1 MNKFAFIFPGQGS
14 QSIGM
19 IGDYAA
25 QFPVVNE
32 VFEQASQD
40 LGYDVAALIKNG
52 PEEQLNQTQYTQPA
66 LLAASVAMW
75 KVWQSYTALEPTF
88 MAGHSLG
95 EYSALV
101 CAGVLNFSDAIRIV
115 AKRGQF
121 MQEAVPQ
128 GVGAMAAIIGLT
140 DEQVQEV
147 CEKVGPSQDVCPA
160 NYNSVGQ
167 VVIAGKKSSVEE
179 AVAQATKLGAKL
191 AKLIPVS
198 VPSHCML
205 MRPAADKLKEM
216 LLDIMFQ
223 EPKFSVV
230 NNVDVSI
237 ENDASMICDALVRQ
251 LYSPVQWVRTIQYI
265 QEQQVTTFAE
275 CGPGKVL
282 TAMTKRIDKQLS
294 LSMMLKP
301 EQMEKFVN
309 DLTCDKGGE

>member
-216 LLDIMFQ
+216 LLDIVFQ

-237 ENDASMICDALVRQ
+237 ENDANMICDALVRQ

-282 TAMTKRIDKQLS
+282 TAMTKRIDKQLI

>member
-1 MNKFAFIFPGQGS
+1 MKKFAFIFPGQGS
-14 QSIGM
+14 QSVGM
-19 IGDYAA
+19 FGDYVA

-32 VFEQASQD
+32 TFEQASQA
-40 LGYDVAALIKNG
+40 LGYDVAALIKDG
-52 PEEQLNQTQYTQPA
+52 PQEKLNQTQYTQPA

-75 KVWQSYTALEPTF
+75 KVWQSHTSVEPTF

-101 CAGVLNFSDAIRIV
+101 CAGALDFCDAIKIV

-140 DEQVQEV
+140 DEQVLEV
-147 CEKVGPSQDVCPA
+147 CEKVGPSADVCPA

-167 VVIAGKKSSVEE
+167 VVIAGKKASVEA
-179 AVAQATKLGAKL
+179 AVAQALTFGAKL

-205 MRPAADKLKEM
+205 MQPAAEKLKEA
-216 LLDIMFQ
+216 LLDTAFQ
-223 EPKFSVV
+223 EPKYSVV
-230 NNVDVSI
+230 NNVDVNI
-237 ENDASMICDALVRQ
+237 ENDADRIRDALIRQ
-251 LYSPVQWVRTIQYI
+251 LYSPVQWVKTIQFI
-265 QEQQVTTFAE
+265 QAQQVTTFAE

-294 LSMMLKP
+294 LSMMLTP
-301 EQMEKFVN
+301 EQMQKFADELV
-309 DLTCDKGGE
+309 